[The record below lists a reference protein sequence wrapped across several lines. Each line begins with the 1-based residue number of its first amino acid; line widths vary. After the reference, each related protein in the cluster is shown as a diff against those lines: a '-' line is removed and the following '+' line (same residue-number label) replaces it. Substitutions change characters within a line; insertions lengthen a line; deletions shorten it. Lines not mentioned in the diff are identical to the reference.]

1 MTIVADLAKEEAPA
15 QIVKEAVEKLGGCIL
30 QIQMLPIQIQI
41 FCYVDNLEVR
51 NYFFSGLDV
60 LVNSAGIL
68 MSGSVE
74 TLAVADYDKVR
85 MAATVLLKPTLC
97 AKKKDK

>member
-1 MTIVADLAKEEAPA
+1 MDK
-15 QIVKEAVEKLGGCIL
+15 
-30 QIQMLPIQIQI
+30 
-41 FCYVDNLEVR
+41 LEVR

-74 TLAVADYDKVR
+74 TLAVADFDKVR
-85 MAATVLLKPTLC
+85 IPGLC
-97 AKKKDK
+97 R